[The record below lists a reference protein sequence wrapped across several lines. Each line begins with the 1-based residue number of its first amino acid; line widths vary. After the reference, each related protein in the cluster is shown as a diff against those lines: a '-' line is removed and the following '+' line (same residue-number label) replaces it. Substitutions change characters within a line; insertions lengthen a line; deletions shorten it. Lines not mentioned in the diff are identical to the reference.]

1 MLKIGFGNT
10 VSLTKGDTAYLKV
23 DIKNDANG
31 DVYEVRDGDT
41 LTMTVKK
48 DFNSNPAFQKKIS
61 GGVEFHIKPQDTT
74 GLDVGK
80 YKYDVQL
87 DTADG
92 DVFTVIAPSTFEIL
106 EEVT

>member
-23 DIKNDANG
+23 DIKNDVSGEAYT
-31 DVYEVRDGDT
+31 VQEGDT

-48 DFNSNPAFQKKIS
+48 DYDSSPAFQKKIH
-61 GGVEFHIKPQDTT
+61 GDVEFHIKPEDTG
-74 GLDVGK
+74 GLETGK

-87 DTADG
+87 DTANG
-92 DVFTVIAPSTFEIL
+92 DVFTVIPPSTFEIL